1 MTDCRGQDSSLPLSL
16 PASLS
21 LFLPSF
27 LPINNSW
34 VPVEPGLDQGS
45 ELENESNPALAS
57 RTQKFRTM
65 TLVSHIE
72 ISTGAIRKSPWCWER
87 LRAEGEEGIRWWD
100 GWMASLMQWTRTWGK
115 LWEMVSDRE
124 DWHLRF
130 LGLQKVGQNW
140 VTEQLFSKSI
150 FTKTCCT
157 TVKSKRIPRG
167 IILIPRIPSVELSD
181 VYNQP
186 TLYIL

>member
-34 VPVEPGLDQGS
+34 VPVEPGRDQGS

-100 GWMASLMQWTRTWGK
+100 GWMASPMQWPWTWANFRRWWGIGRPGM
-115 LWEMVSDRE
+115 LQSMGSQRVRE
-124 DWHLRF
+124 DWAI
-130 LGLQKVGQNW
+130 
-140 VTEQLFSKSI
+140 EQVAI
-150 FTKTCCT
+150 
-157 TVKSKRIPRG
+157 
-167 IILIPRIPSVELSD
+167 D
-181 VYNQP
+181 VYTYLDWTWDWVP
-186 TLYIL
+186 KLF